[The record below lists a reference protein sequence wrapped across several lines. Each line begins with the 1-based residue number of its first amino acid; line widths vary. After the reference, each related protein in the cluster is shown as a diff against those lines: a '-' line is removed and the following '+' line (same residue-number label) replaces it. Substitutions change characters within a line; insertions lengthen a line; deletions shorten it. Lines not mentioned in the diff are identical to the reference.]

1 MAIVTI
7 SRGAHSRGK
16 EVAEKVAVKLGYACL
31 SREILLEASAHYNVP
46 EIKLM
51 KAINDAPSMLDHL
64 TFGKERYVA
73 FIRAS
78 LLRTLCQDNIV
89 YHGQAGH
96 FFLEGLSHVLKV
108 RIIADINERVR
119 VEMER
124 DSRSREDALSYLQ
137 KEDDRRRKWSSYFYG
152 IDTWDSSL
160 YDLVIHIKKLDAD
173 DAVNIICDTVK
184 LKRFQTT
191 PESQK
196 ELEKMAL
203 MAQLNA
209 KLT

>member
-78 LLRTLCQDNIV
+78 LLRTLCRDNIV

-203 MAQLNA
+203 MAQLHA

>member
-203 MAQLNA
+203 MAQLHA